1 MKHHWSVMTH
11 AGTSFGGDAP
21 ISIST
26 IVLMTIVGVTI
37 AMAPP
42 YEAAIYVVEAASVTM
57 LIVLQPRSCAVGL
70 VLGVMFGLA
79 ARLAARGRIG
89 RRRCGLGAAVDR
101 DHHAVVR
108 RIGGQRGHRGI
119 ARGGELEARA
129 QRLDRQL
136 LDLDELHGRHGQAH
150 GEDQPDDGHAARVT
164 HTSTVARDD

>member
-1 MKHHWSVMTH
+1 MKHQWSVMAH
-11 AGTSFGGDAP
+11 ASTSFESDPP
-21 ISIST
+21 IPIGT
-26 IVLMTIVGVTI
+26 IVLLTIVGVTI
-37 AMAPP
+37 AMVPP
-42 YEAAIYVVEAASVTM
+42 YEAALYVVGAASV
-57 LIVLQPRSCAVGL
+57 IAWIARQPRSWAVEL
-70 VLGVMFGLA
+70 VLGVTFGLTG
-79 ARLAARGRIG
+79 RLAARGRIG

-150 GEDQPDDGHAARVT
+150 GEDQSDDGHAVRVI
-164 HTSTVARDD
+164 HTSTVAGDG